1 MPGDLI
7 DERNTSQ
14 DLRLVQMA
22 IRKKWKIPDTIF
34 EHLPTRIAQIAADE
48 GRNDRDRINAAKLLV
63 SMNGQNNEGEN
74 NVTTIT
80 VQHPGADL
88 LD

>member
-1 MPGDLI
+1 MDELI
-7 DERNTSQ
+7 DGRNTSQ
-14 DLRLVQMA
+14 DLRLIQTA
-22 IRKKWKIPDTIF
+22 IRKKWKIPDAVF

-48 GRNDRDRINAAKLLV
+48 DKNDRDRINAAKLLV
-63 SMNGQNNEGEN
+63 AMNGQNSDGEK

>member
-22 IRKKWKIPDTIF
+22 MRKKWKIPDTIF

-48 GRNDRDRINAAKLLV
+48 GRNERIEDRERDHLAPR
-63 SMNGQNNEGEN
+63 G
-74 NVTTIT
+74 
-80 VQHPGADL
+80 
-88 LD
+88 

>member
-1 MPGDLI
+1 
-7 DERNTSQ
+7 
-14 DLRLVQMA
+14 
-22 IRKKWKIPDTIF
+22 
-34 EHLPTRIAQIAADE
+34 
-48 GRNDRDRINAAKLLV
+48 LLV
-63 SMNGQNNEGEN
+63 SMNGQNNEGEK

>member
-1 MPGDLI
+1 MGELI
-7 DERNTSQ
+7 DDRNTSQ
-14 DLRLVQMA
+14 DLRLVQRA
-22 IRKKWKIPDTIF
+22 IRNKWKIPDSVF
-34 EHLPTRIAQIAADE
+34 DGLPTLIAQIAGDD
-48 GRNDRDRINAAKLLV
+48 GRSDRDRINAAKLLV
-63 SMNGQNNEGEN
+63 SMNGQNNDGEK